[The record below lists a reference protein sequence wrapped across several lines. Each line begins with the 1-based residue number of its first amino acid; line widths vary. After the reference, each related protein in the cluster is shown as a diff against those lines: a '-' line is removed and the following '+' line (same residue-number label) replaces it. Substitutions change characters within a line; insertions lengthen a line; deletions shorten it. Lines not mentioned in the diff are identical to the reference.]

1 MKSRNQIY
9 IFSFFIILC
18 CGPLQGDNLQTD
30 KSFQEQSM
38 LAVLYAQTSAEFAA
52 NNIQV
57 YNNAITA
64 IDKAL
69 KDTSWTAA
77 LEQKGNFS
85 SKSPAIIIDVDET
98 VLDNSAFQAR
108 TILEGFSYPEGW
120 IDWGLEESADA
131 VAGVSKF
138 LNYADQK
145 GVKIFY
151 VTNRVSE
158 LEESTKANIINLK
171 LPFDEDID
179 VLLMKGENDWTSDKV
194 SRRLLIANE
203 YRIILLVGDQ
213 LTDFISSEE
222 ATLEDISRKELASKY
237 ENMWGSKWFMITNPM
252 YGRWEYSLYDN
263 KYPGSEEN
271 QIHLR
276 KESLRPEK

>member
-9 IFSFFIILC
+9 IFSFFIVLC
-18 CGPLQGDNLQTD
+18 CGPLQCDNLQTG

-120 IDWGLEESADA
+120 IDWGLEGSADA

-158 LEESTKANIINLK
+158 LEQSTKANIINLK

-271 QIHLR
+271 QIQLR
-276 KESLRPEK
+276 KESLRPE

>member
-18 CGPLQGDNLQTD
+18 CSHLQGDNLQTD

-85 SKSPAIIIDVDET
+85 SKTPAIIIDVDET

-194 SRRLLIANE
+194 SRRSLIANE

-222 ATLEDISRKELASKY
+222 ATLEDISRKVLASKY
-237 ENMWGSKWFMITNPM
+237 ENMWGSRWFMITNPM

-271 QIHLR
+271 QIQLR
-276 KESLRPEK
+276 KESLRPE

>member
-9 IFSFFIILC
+9 IFSFFIVLY
-18 CGPLQGDNLQTD
+18 CGYSKTDESQIDN
-30 KSFQEQSM
+30 SFQEQSM
-38 LAVLYAQTSAEFAA
+38 LAVLYTQTSAEFAA

-57 YNNAITA
+57 YNNAINA

-69 KDTSWTAA
+69 EDTTWTAA
-77 LEQKGNFS
+77 LEQKGDFA
-85 SKSPAIIIDVDET
+85 SKRPAIIIDVDET
-98 VLDNSAFQAR
+98 VLDNTAFQAR

-120 IDWGLEESADA
+120 IEWGLEGSAEA

-138 LNYADQK
+138 LTYADQK

-158 LEESTKANIINLK
+158 LEESTKKNIKNLK
-171 LPFDEDID
+171 LPFDEDTD
-179 VLLMKGENDWTSDKV
+179 VLLMKGENGWTSDKV
-194 SRRLLIANE
+194 ARRLLVSSE

-213 LTDFISSEE
+213 LTDFISSKE
-222 ATLEDISRKELASKY
+222 ATLEDASRKALASKY
-237 ENMWGSKWFMITNPM
+237 QNMWGSKWFMITNPM

-263 KYPGSEEN
+263 KDPGSEEN
-271 QIHLR
+271 KIQLR
-276 KESLRPEK
+276 KESLRIE

>member
-9 IFSFFIILC
+9 IFSFFIVLC
-18 CGPLQGDNLQTD
+18 CGPLHGDNLPTD

-64 IDKAL
+64 IDIAL

-120 IDWGLEESADA
+120 IDWGLEGSADA

-271 QIHLR
+271 QIQLR
-276 KESLRPEK
+276 KESLRPE